1 VIPEAT
7 PCDSVCRRSSTV
19 ARAHRAF
26 TIVEV
31 LIVVFALVILAAVVI
46 PQFSRAS
53 QQSRQSSLKDVL
65 QYFKT
70 QIAVFKAQHQDV
82 PPGYPGADPTSG
94 PTSHALTNQLT
105 EYSDVFCDLSL
116 RAATAFQYGPYVKDM
131 PVNPVNGMNTVK
143 MVGNNQPIP
152 APDGT
157 TGWIYKPQTQELIPN
172 LTGNDASGTPYS
184 NY

>member
-1 VIPEAT
+1 VIRKAAQ
-7 PCDSVCRRSSTV
+7 CNSVCRRSSTV
-19 ARAHRAF
+19 ARAHCAF

-94 PTSHALTNQLT
+94 PSIRAMASQLT
-105 EYSDVFCDLSL
+105 EYSDVFCDLSP
-116 RAATAFQYGPYVKDM
+116 RPGTAFQFGPYVKEM
-131 PVNPVNGMNTVK
+131 PVNPVNGMNTVE
-143 MVGNNQPIP
+143 MVGNNQSIP
-152 APDGT
+152 APDGR
-157 TGWIYKPQTQELIPN
+157 TGWIYKPQTQELTPN

>member
-1 VIPEAT
+1 VFRKAVQSHP
-7 PCDSVCRRSSTV
+7 VCRPSSV
-19 ARAHRAF
+19 IVRPRRAF
-26 TIVEV
+26 TVVEV

-46 PQFSRAS
+46 PQLSRAS
-53 QQSRQSSLKDVL
+53 QQSRQNSLKDVL

-70 QIAVFKAQHQDV
+70 HIAVFKAQHQDL
-82 PPGYPGADPTSG
+82 PPGYPGANPTSG
-94 PTSHALTNQLT
+94 PTNQAMASQLT
-105 EYSDVFCDLSL
+105 EYSDVFCDLSP
-116 RAATAFQYGPYVKDM
+116 RPGTAFQFGPYVKEI
-131 PVNPVNGMNTVK
+131 PANPVNGMNTVK
-143 MVGNNQPIP
+143 MIGNNQSLP